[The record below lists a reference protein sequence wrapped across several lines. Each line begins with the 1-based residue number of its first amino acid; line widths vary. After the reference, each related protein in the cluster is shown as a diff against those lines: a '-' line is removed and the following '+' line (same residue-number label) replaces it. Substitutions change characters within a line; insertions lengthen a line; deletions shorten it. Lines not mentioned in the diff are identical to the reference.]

1 MKLSRLA
8 GLALLPF
15 LAIGPANAVTEDNF
29 QIKTTTD
36 LVALC
41 AADPKEPLGTAAL
54 NFCHGFIVGG
64 IQMHQIHQEA
74 NKRHRMFCLPD
85 PTPSRDTA
93 IAEFVSWAK
102 ADQARLAMKPF
113 DSMFAYLGG
122 RYPCKRGK

>member
-8 GLALLPF
+8 GLALMPF
-15 LAIGPANAVTEDNF
+15 LAIGSANAVTESNF
-29 QIKTTTD
+29 LINNTAD

-41 AADPKEPLGTAAL
+41 AADPNEPLGTAAL

-64 IQMHQIHQEA
+64 VQMHQIHQAA
-74 NKRHRMFCLPD
+74 NTRHRLFCLPD
-85 PTPSRDTA
+85 PPPSRDQA
-93 IAEFVSWAK
+93 VADYVNWAK
-102 ADQARLAMKPF
+102 ADPKRMSMKAF